1 MSGTTDE
8 YKKVS
13 ADEVLKEL
21 RTDRNKGLSEEEAR
35 KRLAEHGLNEIPE
48 KEESTLWRILKRFWG
63 PIPWMIE
70 VAAVLSAV
78 VQKWEDF
85 VIIVIMLFVN
95 AGLDFYQESK
105 AISALQTLKEKLA
118 KKAIVLRDGMFKET
132 DAKYLV
138 PGDIVK
144 LKIGDVVPS
153 DAKLL
158 EGEYLLVDQSALT
171 GESLPVEKRT
181 EDVVYSNSVV
191 KQGEML
197 AVVVNTGLD
206 TYFGKTVALVAK
218 AEREEKSH
226 YQKLVISVGNY
237 LIAITL
243 FLTVVIVYAGIHRG
257 ETLVELMRFALVLAV
272 ASIPVALPAVL
283 SVTMA
288 VGAINLA
295 RKQAIVSRLV
305 SIEELSGVDILCADK
320 TGTLTKNQLL
330 VENPVIFDGFTER
343 DLVLY
348 AELAS
353 RKENKDPIDMAI
365 FDYGQRMGY
374 KDITENYQQIRFIPF
389 DPVRKRTEAV
399 IRSDIRTFTVAK
411 GAVQVITELCGD
423 GAERKKVEEIVEDFA
438 EEGFRSIAVA
448 IREEGEK
455 HFRLVGII
463 PLFDPPRED
472 SKSVIEDTRKLGVDV
487 KMITGDNIAIARQ
500 IAKLLGIGDRICSA
514 VALRSATYRETVLL
528 GKVLARAIYRKLQPG
543 ITENDAEKFAMAVI
557 QELEREFKDIQIPEG
572 YIKKHESEI
581 IELIES
587 SNGFAEVYPEDKYI
601 IVEKLQKGG
610 HMVAMTGDGV
620 NDAPALKKAD
630 CGIAVSGATDAARA
644 AADVILTAPGLSV
657 IEHGIELS
665 RLIFGRMKSYAIYR
679 VTETIRVILFMSLA
693 ILMFNFYPVTPIM
706 IILLALLNDIPIL
719 TLAYDN
725 TSLQRRPTKW
735 DLHEILTV
743 STVLGMAGVLSSF
756 LLFFIL
762 EKYLHFSRETI
773 QSLIFL
779 KLLVAGHLT
788 IFLTRTP
795 RSFFWQ
801 KPYPSGLLLWA
812 SFSTKIIGTIFA
824 AYGWFITPVGWKY
837 AIYIWIYSA
846 IWFVFNDFVKVGT
859 YKFLRRG
866 SEA

>member
-1 MSGTTDE
+1 MPKTTDD
-8 YKKVS
+8 YKKLS
-13 ADEVLKEL
+13 IEDTLKEL
-21 RTDRNKGLSEEEAR
+21 QADRSRGLSEGEAQE
-35 KRLAEHGLNEIPE
+35 RLARYGLNEIPE
-48 KEESTLWRILKRFWG
+48 KEETTLRRILKRFWG

-70 VAAVLSAV
+70 VAAILSAM

-85 VIIVIMLFVN
+85 VIIMIMLFVN

-105 AISALQTLKEKLA
+105 AISALKTLKEKLA
-118 KKAIVLRDGMFKET
+118 KKAIVLRDGTFKET

-138 PGDIVK
+138 PGDVIK
-144 LKIGDVVPS
+144 LKIGDVIPS

-158 EGEYLLVDQSALT
+158 EGDYLLVDQSALT
-171 GESLPVEKRT
+171 GESLPVEKKA
-181 EDVVYSNSVV
+181 EDVVYSNSIV

-197 AVVVNTGLD
+197 AVVVNTGLN

-226 YQKLVISVGNY
+226 YQKLVISIGDY
-237 LIAITL
+237 LIVITL
-243 FLTVVIVYAGIHRG
+243 LLTIVIVYAGIHRG
-257 ETLVELMRFALVLAV
+257 ETLIELLRFALVLAV

-288 VGAINLA
+288 VGAVSLA
-295 RKQAIVSRLV
+295 RKRAIVSRLV
-305 SIEELSGVDILCADK
+305 AIEELSGVDILCADK

-353 RKENKDPIDMAI
+353 REENKDPIDMAI
-365 FDYGQRMGY
+365 FEYGQKMGY
-374 KDITENYQQIRFIPF
+374 KDITENYQQIKFIPF
-389 DPVRKRTEAV
+389 DPVRKRTEAS
-399 IRSDIRTFTVAK
+399 IKSDIRTFTVAK
-411 GAVQVITELCGD
+411 GAVQVILELCGND
-423 GAERKKVEEIVEDFA
+423 VDRKKVEEIVEDFA
-438 EEGFRSIAVA
+438 EEGFRTIAVA
-448 IREEGEK
+448 TKEEDEK
-455 HFRLVGII
+455 HFKLVGII
-463 PLFDPPRED
+463 PLFDPPRDD
-472 SKSVIEDTRKLGVDV
+472 SKSVIESTRKLGVDV

-500 IAKLLGIGDRICSA
+500 IARLLGIGDRICSA
-514 VALRSATYRETVLL
+514 VALRSASYRETVLL
-528 GKVLARAIYRKLQPG
+528 GEVLARAIYKKLQPG
-543 ITENDAEKFAMAVI
+543 MTETEAEKFAKAVI
-557 QELEREFKDIQIPEG
+557 QELENEFKNIQIPEG

-581 IELIES
+581 IDLIEHS
-587 SNGFAEVYPEDKYI
+587 SGFAEVYPEDKYI

-665 RLIFGRMKSYAIYR
+665 RIIFGRMKSYTIYR
-679 VTETIRVILFMSLA
+679 IAETIRVILFMSLA
-693 ILMFNFYPVTPIM
+693 ILMFNFYPVTAIM

-725 TSLQRRPTKW
+725 ASVQKKPTKW
-735 DLHEILTV
+735 NLQEILTV
-743 STVLGMAGVLSSF
+743 STVLGIAGVLSSF

-762 EKYLHFSRETI
+762 EKYLHFSRELI

-795 RSFFWQ
+795 GGFFWQ
-801 KPYPSGLLLWA
+801 KPYPSALLLWA
-812 SFSTKIIGTIFA
+812 SFSTKILGTIFA
-824 AYGWFITPVGWKY
+824 AYGWFIAPIGWKY
-837 AIYIWIYSA
+837 ALYIWIYA
-846 IWFVFNDFVKVGT
+846 VAWFIFNDFVKVGV
-859 YKFLRRG
+859 YKFLRKERIV
-866 SEA
+866 